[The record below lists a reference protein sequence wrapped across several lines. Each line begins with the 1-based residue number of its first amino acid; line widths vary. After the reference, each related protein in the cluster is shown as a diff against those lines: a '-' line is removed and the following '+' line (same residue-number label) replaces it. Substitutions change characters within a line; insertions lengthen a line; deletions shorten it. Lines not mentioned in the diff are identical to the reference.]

1 MASGPASPTPSPDA
15 LQPKLIEGLQ
25 TVHAIKSAGL
35 RMFATMLPAVRRQR
49 DDPAM
54 SEVHDLL
61 ERMANAFGG
70 HEQTTREHERRLR
83 ARLTELGAA
92 PSRPRELG
100 LGAAALLRGHL
111 GRIGGQN
118 HGANA
123 RDAFVFEH
131 LEIATWE
138 LLEQLA
144 ERLGD
149 RATADLARTC
159 RADDDEMAAL
169 VRRNFTNVLS
179 LMLAS
184 EGLPPFRDG
193 EGQGGGTGGG
203 SDG

>member
-1 MASGPASPTPSPDA
+1 MSAPPAETQA
-15 LQPKLIEGLQ
+15 VLRPKLIQGLQ
-25 TVHAIKSAGL
+25 ILHAMKVAAL
-35 RMFATMLPAVRRQR
+35 RMFGAMLPAVRSQR

-54 SEVHDLL
+54 AEVHDLL

-70 HEQTTREHERRLR
+70 HEEKTREHERKLAERL
-83 ARLTELGAA
+83 AALGVA

-100 LGAAALLRGHL
+100 LSAAALLRGHL

-131 LEIATWE
+131 LEIAAWE

-144 ERLGD
+144 GRLGD
-149 RATADLARTC
+149 EETAELARSC
-159 RADDDEMAAL
+159 RAEDDEMAAII
-169 VRRNFTNVLS
+169 RRNFTNVLS

-184 EGLPPFRDG
+184 EGLPAMREPEEG
-193 EGQGGGTGGG
+193 EGRGAQSG
-203 SDG
+203 SGE